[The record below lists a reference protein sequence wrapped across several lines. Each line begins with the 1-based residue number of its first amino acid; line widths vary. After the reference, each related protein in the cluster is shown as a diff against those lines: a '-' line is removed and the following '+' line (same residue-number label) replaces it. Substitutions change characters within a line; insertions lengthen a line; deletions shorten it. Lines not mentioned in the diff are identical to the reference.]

1 MISLH
6 NLKVELLVDPIFKPF
21 FSHLLLFFED
31 LVTIIVYQSLYKN
44 ISVEDIKKCV
54 VFQTL
59 HPSCTVF
66 LLAGQLMVSEETP
79 GLIVYDI

>member
-21 FSHLLLFFED
+21 FSHQLLFFED

-44 ISVEDIKKCV
+44 FCIEYIKKCV
-54 VFQTL
+54 IFQTL
-59 HPSCTVF
+59 HTSCTVF